1 MRKALLAVALLGCT
15 LSAKA
20 QTPAPAAQVVG
31 AQTFSFVA
39 SGITLPGNRPT
50 LSGAVAGMTM
60 NVTTNFQLRDEN
72 ILSTGAPGVNF
83 YGGGFNYF
91 LPVIGKTINNV
102 SPNIN
107 GLRLHAYITGTFG
120 RDQVQ
125 SGATHYAFLSGMG
138 VYYDLTGSGIWTF
151 GTEIRYAKLP
161 GYANN
166 TVVVSVGPAIHF

>member
-1 MRKALLAVALLGCT
+1 MRRTLLVISLLSFA

-39 SGITLPGNRPT
+39 SGITLPGNKPT
-50 LSGAVAGMTM
+50 LAGAVAGMTM
-60 NVTTNFQLRDEN
+60 SITPNFQLRDEN

-91 LPVIGKTINNV
+91 LPVLGKTINNA

-107 GLRLHAYITGTFG
+107 GLRLHFYLTGTFG
-120 RDQVQ
+120 KDQV
-125 SGATHYAFLSGMG
+125 STGATHYAFLSGAG
-138 VYYDLTGSGIWTF
+138 VYYDLNGSGSWTF
-151 GTEIRYAKLP
+151 GTEVRYAKLP